1 MKKITDKKKLV
12 RVIMT
17 QLVTFV
23 MASVFLLDIYTYVM
37 CNRYEKEYTFKKE
50 TFDLSDGDDRI
61 HFLNTANSDC
71 ILIESNG
78 HFALVDSGEGNHN
91 PRKKTAY
98 HGFGEDVINYIKKV
112 ATGADGTVHLDFI
125 LGTHCHYDHYGNFED
140 IINDTDIL
148 IEKAFFKKY
157 DSAGSTELE
166 SEAWGNADTYNRIIS
181 ALGKRGI
188 PIISDLPDTEFM
200 FGDFRVLFINTVTP
214 EELKGRGE
222 NSASV
227 GVKLTK
233 GERTAFL
240 AADFTA
246 DSGLEGYY
254 GDDIGQVDL
263 LKIGHHG
270 YFGSSSASF
279 LKKLKPKL
287 AIVTNYLGKI
297 YPNVK
302 WNLTVVARVPI
313 YSCVNRN
320 GIVATFTDANE
331 IKLSE
336 HSMDGI
342 SSTEINAGVTDAAL
356 PD

>member
-1 MKKITDKKKLV
+1 MKKELDKKKLI

-17 QLVTFV
+17 QIVTFI
-23 MASVFLLDIYTYVM
+23 MASVFLLDIYTYVL
-37 CNRYEKEYTFKKE
+37 CNKYEKEYTFKDE
-50 TFDLSDGDDRI
+50 DFSLSDGDDRI

-78 HFALVDSGEGNHN
+78 HFAIVDSGEGNHN
-91 PRKKTAY
+91 PRKKTEY
-98 HGFGEDVINYIKKV
+98 HGFRDDVINYLKKV
-112 ATGADGTVHLDFI
+112 AVKADGKVHLDFI

-140 IINDTDIL
+140 IINDTDIV
-148 IEKAFFKKY
+148 IEKAYFKVY
-157 DSAGSTELE
+157 DSDGSTDLE
-166 SEAWGNADTYNRIIS
+166 SEAWGNTDTYNRIVKALTTRNVPLIS
-181 ALGKRGI
+181 
-188 PIISDLPDTEFM
+188 SLPSEDFS
-200 FGDFRVLFINTVTP
+200 FGDFTVKFINTVTP

-233 GERTAFL
+233 SERTAFL

-254 GDDIGQVDL
+254 GDSIGQADL

-279 LKKLKPKL
+279 LKKLKPKI
-287 AIVTNYLGKI
+287 AVVTNYLGKI

-302 WNLTVVARVPI
+302 WNLTVVAKVPI

-320 GIVATFTDANE
+320 GIVATFTDDNE

-336 HSMDGI
+336 HAM
-342 SSTEINAGVTDAAL
+342 NR
-356 PD
+356 

>member
-1 MKKITDKKKLV
+1 MKKIRDRKKLA

-17 QLVTFV
+17 QLVTFI
-23 MASVFLLDIYTYVM
+23 MASVFLLDIYTYIL
-37 CNRYEKEYTFKKE
+37 CNKYEKEYTFTDEDFTLK
-50 TFDLSDGDDRI
+50 DGDDRI

-78 HFALVDSGEGNHN
+78 HFALVDSGEGNNN
-91 PRKKTAY
+91 PRKKTEY
-98 HGFGEDVINYIKKV
+98 RGFRDDVINYIKKV
-112 ATGADGTVHLDFI
+112 AAKSDGKAHLDFI

-140 IINDTDIL
+140 IINDTDIV
-148 IEKAFFKKY
+148 IDTAYFKVY
-157 DSAGSTELE
+157 DAAGSTDIE
-166 SEAWGNADTYNRIIS
+166 SEGWGNSDTYNRIMT
-181 ALGKRGI
+181 ALARRSI
-188 PIISDLPDTEFM
+188 HVTSDLPDEVFM
-200 FGDFRVLFINTVTP
+200 FGDFEVQFFNTVTP

-240 AADFTA
+240 AADFTQK
-246 DSGLEGYY
+246 SGLESCY
-254 GDDIGQVDL
+254 GDAIGQIDL

-279 LKKLKPKL
+279 LKKLQPKI

-302 WNLTVVARVPI
+302 WNLTVVAKVPI
-313 YSCVNRN
+313 YSCVNRD
-320 GIVATFTDANE
+320 GIVATFANDGE

-336 HSMDGI
+336 HAM
-342 SSTEINAGVTDAAL
+342 TAGAAS
-356 PD
+356 